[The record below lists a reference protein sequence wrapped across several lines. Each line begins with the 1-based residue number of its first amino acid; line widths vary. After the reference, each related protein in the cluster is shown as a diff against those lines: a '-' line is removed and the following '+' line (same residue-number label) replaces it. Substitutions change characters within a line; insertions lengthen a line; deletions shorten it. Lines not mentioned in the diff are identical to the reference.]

1 MAAASPWARDDAD
14 AINRALSTEGGHLF
28 VGEAGYV
35 LAYQRGTTLSGY
47 DVVPVKAACIAAGL
61 PVIDSRR
68 LGFEAAL
75 HLAVHGPMVAVGKPA
90 DAQSWHALAH
100 APLHHVAALYHAAGA
115 EVVNLPAVTGA
126 GSEGGGTGASRQE
139 APPALPSQAG
149 MIVAG

>member
-14 AINRALSTEGGHLF
+14 AISRALSTAGGHLF
-28 VGEAGYV
+28 VGEAGYT

-47 DVVPVKAACIAAGL
+47 DVAPVRAACVAAGL

-75 HLAVHGPMVAVGKPA
+75 HLAIHGPMIAVGEPP
-90 DAQSWHALAH
+90 DAQPWHALAH

-126 GSEGGGTGASRQE
+126 GSEGDGTGASRQE
-139 APPALPSQAG
+139 APPALAHQAG
-149 MIVAG
+149 MAVTG